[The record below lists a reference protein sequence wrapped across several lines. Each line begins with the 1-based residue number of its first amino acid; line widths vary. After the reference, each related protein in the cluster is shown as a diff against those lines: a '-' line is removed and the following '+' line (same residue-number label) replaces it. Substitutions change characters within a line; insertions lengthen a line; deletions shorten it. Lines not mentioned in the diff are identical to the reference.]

1 MQDFYDKYFQAIC
14 TNQCE
19 DPLILQLR
27 KAVESLDDSN
37 YEQVN
42 ADVVSLLSELP
53 PMIDKPKNL
62 DGLMFVLTK
71 ATSNR
76 AKSQS
81 SDEMAN
87 LAVML
92 HKSTIN
98 APQPSKAES
107 AALSLGMPA
116 GFIPEPNN
124 PYYAA
129 HLSLA
134 NAAMRIFKV
143 CKGAQIAAQR
153 WKEAMIHQG
162 LLFRDWMR
170 KATNPKHGFR
180 QLGRD
185 LRHMWELLDSGRA
198 GWRLVELPHHF
209 YYDVLPRLTDFVNT
223 LQEVAVA
230 TQNEI
235 LRKAVSTAD
244 KIGERLN
251 LFQRF
256 RWEAEEACRQH
267 YEKQR
272 AKTDTKAEEHVRA
285 LMEKMNFY
293 ENTTNAGQQNGEGM
307 GTDQAPN
314 CFEFEELK
322 ALMEKE
328 HTAMGGTGGATTDGE
343 IDYLDLDV

>member
-1 MQDFYDKYFQAIC
+1 MQDFYDKYFEAIC

-53 PMIDKPKNL
+53 PMIDKPKNV

-81 SDEMAN
+81 SDEMAS

-92 HKSTIN
+92 HKSNIN
-98 APQPSKAES
+98 APQHSKAES

-129 HLSLA
+129 HLTLA
-134 NAAMRIFKV
+134 NAAMRMFKV

-170 KATNPKHGFR
+170 KTTNPKHGFR

-185 LRHMWELLDSGRA
+185 LRHMWELLDNGRA
-198 GWRLVELPHHF
+198 GWRFIELPHHF
-209 YYDVLPRLTDFVNT
+209 YHDVLPRLTDFVNT

-230 TQNEI
+230 TQNQL
-235 LRKAVSTAD
+235 LRKAVSTAHE
-244 KIGERLN
+244 IGKRLN

-256 RWEAEEACRQH
+256 RWEAEEACRLH

-272 AKTDTKAEEHVRA
+272 AKTDAKTEEDMRA
-285 LMEKMNFY
+285 LMEQMSFY
-293 ENTTNAGQQNGEGM
+293 GKTTDAEQLNGEGM
-307 GTDQAPN
+307 DVDEGPG
-314 CFEFEELK
+314 CFELEDLK

-328 HTAMGGTGGATTDGE
+328 HTDMEGTGATAGDE
-343 IDYLDLDV
+343 EVDYLDLDV